1 MNLLPEAARQ
11 RLSQT
16 LQQWRSVCAR
26 GLRSL
31 FGEVSWSAPPWAANV
46 RGGVQRARA
55 VIRRHPR
62 NSALLAAS
70 AVLLAAGGSG
80 AWNWYRSLPRPVELD
95 VAVTAPG
102 RTCIECEPAGRP
114 NPVVLAFTGSVA
126 PLELAGKVVDP
137 RQAGISIRPAV
148 AGEWKWQDDRTLV
161 FTPAQEWPLGQ
172 QYEVRFARRGFAAPQ
187 VRLARLEVE
196 FSAPSFTAVI
206 QSNEFYQDPVV
217 AADKKIVTTLAFTQP
232 VDAQSLE
239 RRLSVKLYSRVNDER
254 EQEVTPSPTY
264 TLTYDKL
271 RLHAYLHSSSLAIL
285 PKGGRVAVK
294 VEEGV
299 QALAGGN
306 RTPEALTASVPVPG
320 LYSLAVNGL
329 QPTIARDERDVPS
342 QALVM
347 ETSHSVTEGEI
358 TGHVKAWLLP
368 LQHPDPQVQQ
378 QTAGRGTSR
387 PFPWGTAAV
396 TDAVLQASTP
406 LALDYVPNER
416 DHVELHSFRF
426 SAPPGR
432 VVYVRVDPAMKSF
445 GGYLMSKAVD
455 RVFTVPEFPKEVHI
469 ANRGALLAL
478 TGPKKIVLVTRDV
491 AALRVQVGRLLPDQ
505 LQHLVTQT
513 GGRFEQPSFHNY
525 GFDDTSITERFVDTL
540 KVPPAAPGAAVY
552 QTLDLGR
559 YLDRSGANRQGV
571 FLLRIE
577 AWDPVNNR
585 VVSDYQA
592 GASTVDARMIVVTD
606 LGLIAKRSIDGTQD
620 VFVQSI
626 ASGEPVGGATV
637 QVIARN
643 GLPVLS
649 ATTDGDGHA
658 RIGSLRDFTQEREPV
673 LYLARR
679 EGDSSFLP
687 LRGQV
692 DEQDLSRFDVGG
704 VSNRAERAAISAFLF
719 SDRGIYRPGDEVRA
733 AAIVKP
739 QDWRPLP
746 QGLPLRLIVTDP
758 RGQVVKRELLRTGG
772 AGFEELRYQTREAGA
787 VGPYTFSLYLVRSDE
802 REQMIGTLDVKVQE
816 FLPDRLRMTTRFSK
830 EQAAGWV
837 APEDLQAEVS
847 LENLFGTPATG
858 RRVRASMRLAPA
870 AVSFAQFRDYLFHD
884 PQAAREGFTE
894 NLEEQTTDSEGRA
907 TLNLNL
913 SRFAR
918 ATYRVS
924 LNVQGFEADGGRG
937 VSGEAT
943 QLVSSLPFLVGWKAD
958 GRVDFIPRG
967 SQRNVQLV
975 AVDPRLARVAAP
987 GLRLRRIERRHVS
1000 VLLRQPS
1007 GLYRY
1012 ESRLKEVPLDE
1023 RELALPGGQVAL
1035 AVDTATPGNFSY
1047 VVDDAAGQ
1055 VYARIDYT
1063 IAGVANLARSM
1074 EKNAELQVALEK
1086 PDYAPGETIRMQIQ
1100 APYTG
1105 TGLITIERDRVYAW
1119 RWFRATTNSSMQEIQ
1134 VPAGLEGNGYVSV
1147 SFVRDPGSEEIYTA
1161 PLSFGVRPF
1170 SIALDPRRNEVSVR
1184 AAPVV
1189 KPGESLAIGYRT
1201 AKPSRI
1207 ALYAVDEGILQ
1218 VARYTTPDPLA
1229 HFFRK
1234 RSLDVSTRQ
1243 ILDLILPGFRESM
1256 LAAPGGDQQSLLAAN
1271 LNPFRRKTDAPVAFW
1286 SGIVDAGPAERTLNW
1301 TVPDYFNG
1309 RLRIMAV
1316 AVNDGAIGTA
1326 ESSAVVR
1333 GDFVLS
1339 PNAPVNAAPG
1349 DEFEVSVGVANNI
1362 ADSGAQPSIEVS
1374 LSGSPQL
1381 QVLEPSRLQLKIGA
1395 MREGSA
1401 RFRVRAMDVPGSGSL
1416 QFRAALGARSAR
1428 QSVSVSVRPATPYL
1442 TTLTAGSFRG
1452 TERVPLARDLY
1463 PQLRTVEASVS
1474 TLPLA
1479 LAHGLSAYL
1488 DHYPYSCTEQIV
1500 SQAMPAIV
1508 LSHRPEFGE
1517 LKSRQGANLTSLIAE
1532 LRARQTPEGG
1542 FRYWA
1547 GGAESHDFVSLYA
1560 LHVLLEAAERGE
1572 AVPAD
1577 LLATGKA
1584 FLTSVARRDAD
1595 NLGEEREVAYAIY
1608 LLARQ
1613 GTVVANEAAALQRRL
1628 QQRYATAWPADIV
1641 AGYLAAAYQL
1651 MQQQPLAARTIA
1663 GVRFGQQSLID
1674 RWHGSMATDGMLLYL
1689 TARHFPER
1697 LSRLPP
1703 EVLDTLVARV
1713 RENLYDSLGAATTV
1727 LGLDAYAAAVAGTG
1741 AAKLGMSTIAADGT
1755 TTPLELPAALFPKR
1769 SLPPGTRAVQFGS
1782 EGAAPGFY
1790 LVNESGFDRR
1800 PPAQALAEGLEITR
1814 EYRDDKGQV
1823 VTKVAVGDEVSVHLR
1838 FRAIGRPAID
1848 DAVLV
1853 DLLPGGFDLV
1863 IPATPPPEQ
1872 PLLSA
1877 TRSED
1882 DEVSGPTANRRGG
1895 CPCRWL
1901 TSRPA
1906 GFPDFADLREDRVVV
1921 YGRATDQVQEFSY
1934 RIKATNAGSF
1944 IVPAAFGESMYD
1956 RKVRARAAAGRITV
1970 ERR

>member
-1 MNLLPEAARQ
+1 MNLLPEAVRQ
-11 RLSQT
+11 RLSLT
-16 LQQWRSVCAR
+16 LQQWRSACVR
-26 GLRSL
+26 GLRYVI
-31 FGEVSWSAPPWAANV
+31 GDVSWSAPPWAAPV
-46 RGGVQRARA
+46 RGGIDRARA

-62 NSALLAAS
+62 NSALLTAS
-70 AVLLAAGGSG
+70 AVLMTAGGLG
-80 AWNWYRSLPRPVELD
+80 AWNWYQSLPRPVEFE
-95 VAVTAPG
+95 VAVKAPD

-114 NPVVLAFTGSVA
+114 NPVVLAFSGSVA
-126 PLELAGKVVDP
+126 PLALSGKVIDP
-137 RQAGISIRPAV
+137 SKSGIAIRPAV

-187 VRLARLEVE
+187 VRLARQDVE
-196 FSAPSFTAVI
+196 FRAPSFAAVI
-206 QSNEFYQDPVV
+206 ENNEFYQDPVV
-217 AADKKIVTTLAFTQP
+217 ATDKKIVTTLRFTQP

-239 RRLSVKLYSRVNDER
+239 RRLSVKLYARVSDAR
-254 EQEVTPSPTY
+254 EEEVSPSPTY

-294 VEEGV
+294 VEEGL
-299 QALAGGN
+299 QAVAGGN
-306 RTPEALTASVPVPG
+306 RTADALAASVPVPG
-320 LYSLAVNGL
+320 LYSLAVNSL

-368 LQHPDPQVQQ
+368 LQHPDPRLQQ
-378 QTAGRGTSR
+378 QSVGRNSIR
-387 PFPWGTAAV
+387 PFPWGV
-396 TDAVLQASTP
+396 TTVTEAVLQASSP
-406 LALDYVPNER
+406 LPLEYVPNER

-426 SAPPGR
+426 SAAPGR
-432 VVYVRVDPAMKSF
+432 AVYVRVDQAMKSF
-445 GGYLMSKAVD
+445 GGYLMPKAVD
-455 RVFTVPEFPKEVHI
+455 QVFTVPEFPKEVHI

-513 GGRFEQPSFHNY
+513 GGRFEQPAFQGY
-525 GFDDTSITERFVDTL
+525 GFDEGSITERFVDTMN
-540 KVPPAAPGAAVY
+540 VPAAAPGVAVY

-559 YLDRSGANRQGV
+559 YLDKPGASRQGV

-577 AWDPVNNR
+577 AWDPVNKR
-585 VVSDYQA
+585 VVSDYQS
-592 GASTVDARMIVVTD
+592 GAATTDTRMIVVTD

-620 VFVQSI
+620 LFVQSI

-643 GLPVLS
+643 GQPVLS
-649 ATTDGDGHA
+649 ATTDAEGHA
-658 RIGSLRDFTQEREPV
+658 RLGSLRDYSQEREPV

-679 EGDSSFLP
+679 DADSSFLP

-746 QGLPLRLIVTDP
+746 QGLPLRLVVTDP
-758 RGQVVKRELLRTGG
+758 RGQVVKRELLRTGS

-787 VGPYTFSLYLVRSDE
+787 VGPYTFSLYLIGNDQ

-816 FLPDRLRMTTRFSK
+816 FLPDRLRMSTRFSK

-837 APEDLQAEVS
+837 APEDLQALVA

-858 RRVRASMRLAPA
+858 RRVRATMRLSPA
-870 AVSFAQFRDYLFHD
+870 AVSFAQYRDYLFHD

-894 NLEEQTTDSEGRA
+894 NLEDQTTDDAGKA

-913 SRFAR
+913 GRFAR

-924 LNVQGFEADGGRG
+924 LNAQGFEADGGRG
-937 VSGEAT
+937 VSGEAS
-943 QLVSSLPFLVGWKAD
+943 QLVSSLPFLVGWKTD
-958 GRVDFIPRG
+958 GRIDFIPRG
-967 SQRNVQLV
+967 SQRNVELV
-975 AVDPRLARVAAP
+975 AVDPRLARIAAP
-987 GLRLRRIERRHVS
+987 GLKLRRIERRHVS
-1000 VLLRQPS
+1000 VLLRQGS
-1007 GLYRY
+1007 GLYKY

-1023 RELALPGGQVAL
+1023 RDLALPGGQAML
-1035 AVDTATPGNFSY
+1035 SVDTATPGNFSY

-1063 IAGVANLARSM
+1063 IAGSANLARSM
-1074 EKNAELQVALEK
+1074 EKNAELQIALDK
-1086 PDYAPGETIRMQIQ
+1086 TDYAPGETIRMQIQ

-1105 TGLITIERDRVYAW
+1105 TGLITIERDRVYSW
-1119 RWFRATTNSSMQEIQ
+1119 HWFRASTNSSMQEIQ

-1147 SFVRDPGSEEIYTA
+1147 SFVRDPGSDEIFTA
-1161 PLSFGVRPF
+1161 PLSFGVKPF
-1170 SIALDPRRNEVSVR
+1170 SIALDPRRNEVNVR
-1184 AAPVV
+1184 TAGVV
-1189 KPGESLAIGYRT
+1189 KPGAELAITYRT
-1201 AKPSRI
+1201 SKASRI

-1256 LAAPGGDQQSLLAAN
+1256 LSAPGGDQQALLAAN
-1271 LNPFRRKTDAPVAFW
+1271 LNPFRRKTDAPVAWW

-1316 AVNDGAIGTA
+1316 AVNDGAIGTTEA
-1326 ESSAVVR
+1326 TTVVR

-1339 PNAPVNAAPG
+1339 PNVPVNAAPG

-1362 ADSGAQPSIEVS
+1362 EDSGTEPSIEVS
-1374 LSGSPQL
+1374 LAGSPQL
-1381 QVLEPSRLQLKIGA
+1381 QVLEPARVKLTIAAL
-1395 MREGSA
+1395 RESST
-1401 RFRVRAMDVPGSGSL
+1401 RFRVRALDVPGSGSL
-1416 QFRAALGARSAR
+1416 QFRAALGLRSA
-1428 QSVSVSVRPATPYL
+1428 QQGVTVSVRPSTTYM
-1442 TTLTAGSFRG
+1442 TTLNAGSFRG
-1452 TERVPLARDLY
+1452 TERIALTRDLY

-1479 LAHGLSAYL
+1479 LAHGLTAYL
-1488 DHYPYSCTEQIV
+1488 QHYPYSCTEQIV
-1500 SQAMPAIV
+1500 STSMPAIV
-1508 LSHRPEFGE
+1508 LSHRPEFGD
-1517 LKSRQGANLTSLIAE
+1517 LKSLQGANLTTLISE
-1532 LRARQTPEGG
+1532 LRARQTADGG

-1547 GGAESHDFVSLYA
+1547 GGVETHDFVSLYA
-1560 LHVLLEAAERGE
+1560 LHVLLEAADRGE

-1584 FLTSVARRDAD
+1584 FLTRVARRDAD
-1595 NLGEEREVAYAIY
+1595 NLSEERDVAYAIY

-1628 QQRYATAWPADIV
+1628 QQRYARQWPTDIV

-1651 MQQQPLAARTIA
+1651 MQQQALAERTIA
-1663 GVRFGQQSLID
+1663 DVRFGQQGNVD
-1674 RWHGSMATDGMLLYL
+1674 RWHGAMSADGMLLYL
-1689 TARHFPER
+1689 TAKHFPER
-1697 LSRLPP
+1697 LARLPP
-1703 EVLDTLVARV
+1703 TLLEMLVTRV
-1713 RENLYDSLGAATTV
+1713 RENFYDSLGAATTV
-1727 LGLDAYAAAVAGTG
+1727 LALDAYASALAGSSAT
-1741 AAKLGMSTIAADGT
+1741 KLGMSTTAANGASAVV
-1755 TTPLELPAALFPKR
+1755 ELPAGLFPKHA
-1769 SLPPGTRAVQFGS
+1769 LPLGTRSVQFSS
-1782 EGAAPGFY
+1782 EGPVQSFF
-1790 LVNESGFDRR
+1790 LVNEAGFDRK
-1800 PPAQALAEGLEITR
+1800 PPTQAMTEGFEITR
-1814 EYRDDKGQV
+1814 EYLDDKGQA
-1823 VTKVAVGDEVSVHLR
+1823 VTKVGVGDEVTVHLR
-1838 FRAIGRPAID
+1838 FRAIGRSAID

-1863 IPATPPPEQ
+1863 IPAGPPVEQ

-1877 TRSED
+1877 TRGEEEAGSA
-1882 DEVSGPTANRRGG
+1882 GGNRRGG
-1895 CPCRWL
+1895 CPCQWL
-1901 TSRPA
+1901 ISRPA

-1944 IVPAAFGESMYD
+1944 IVPAAYGESMYD
-1956 RKVRARAAAGRITV
+1956 RKVRARSTGGRIIV